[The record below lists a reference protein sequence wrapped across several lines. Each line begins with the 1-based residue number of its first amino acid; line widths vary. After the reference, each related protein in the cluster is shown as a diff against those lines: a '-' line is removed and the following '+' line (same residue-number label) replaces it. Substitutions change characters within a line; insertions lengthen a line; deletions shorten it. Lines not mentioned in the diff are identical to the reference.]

1 MPSQGIREPKQE
13 IPSTKP
19 SPSKDPTQTP
29 DKTKHITIPSGKC
42 SPNPN
47 LKATR
52 ASLQGMASGKNLNI
66 ITYNRPSEI
75 PTSLLPAW
83 DIFRTSIPSNTSAI
97 IATEE
102 LHSINRS
109 IAEHQSETLKH
120 QQTSLIR
127 NQFQPRLHLDI
138 HPNKFSKLPW
148 NGANI
153 RRR

>member
-29 DKTKHITIPSGKC
+29 DKTEHITIPSGKC

-66 ITYNRPSEI
+66 VTYYRPSEI

-102 LHSINRS
+102 LHLPNRS
-109 IAEHQSETLKH
+109 ITEHQSETFEAPTDILNPKPIPTKTPSWHPSKQILKLAMEWR
-120 QQTSLIR
+120 Q
-127 NQFQPRLHLDI
+127 
-138 HPNKFSKLPW
+138 HPS
-148 NGANI
+148 
-153 RRR
+153 